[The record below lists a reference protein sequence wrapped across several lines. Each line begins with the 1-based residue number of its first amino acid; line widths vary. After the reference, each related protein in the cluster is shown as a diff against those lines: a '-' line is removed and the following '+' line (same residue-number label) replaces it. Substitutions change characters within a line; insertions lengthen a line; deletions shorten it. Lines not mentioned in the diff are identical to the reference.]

1 MLRSRC
7 HNRPE
12 PLFINYKATFRLRDL
27 SGLSKAVHFDFHACT
42 HYRTDEA

>member
-1 MLRSRC
+1 MLRPRC

-27 SGLSKAVHFDFHACT
+27 PGVKELNC
-42 HYRTDEA
+42 RTVFEFA